1 MSTNSKKPL
10 IGTFRSRDRRNDTA
24 MNTRSVPEPAR
35 RLPTAD
41 PRRPNRPLLIASI
54 AALLA
59 WSLFLLLVALRVI

>member
-1 MSTNSKKPL
+1 
-10 IGTFRSRDRRNDTA
+10 
-24 MNTRSVPEPAR
+24 MNPRSVPEPAR